1 MLVTEAVGGPIELPD
16 VQRARLRA
24 SEAARHDDAIAG
36 LERSARHP
44 DVGELEPI
52 VHLEPPRLAAAL
64 GVDRD
69 DDERVRVDELEFRDD
84 ALDALLARAVVD
96 GADRVVRR
104 RREARAREHPRRHE
118 AGPVQRVPAAVSL
131 AACARHA
138 GHRNPLSRAA
148 AHAASAI
155 GRPPTPGVG

>member
-1 MLVTEAVGGPIELPD
+1 MYSVRGSVRPRLPVTTTRSPGL
-16 VQRARLRA
+16 QRI
-24 SEAARHDDAIAG
+24 ARHA
-36 LERSARHP
+36 

-96 GADRVVRR
+96 GADRMVRR
-104 RREARAREHPRRHE
+104 RREARAREHPGRYE
-118 AGPVQRVPAAVSL
+118 AGR
-131 AACARHA
+131 C
-138 GHRNPLSRAA
+138 
-148 AHAASAI
+148 AASGGAA
-155 GRPPTPGVG
+155 R